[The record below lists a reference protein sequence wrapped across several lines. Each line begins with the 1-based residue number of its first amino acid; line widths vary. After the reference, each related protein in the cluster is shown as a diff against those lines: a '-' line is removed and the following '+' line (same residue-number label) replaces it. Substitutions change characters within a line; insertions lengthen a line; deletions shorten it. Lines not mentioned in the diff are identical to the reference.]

1 MIKNMMFS
9 GVLTRLFTTLACFS
23 ILVSCDVQQNSPQ
36 IDQSDLANEES
47 NHIEQVSA
55 VLEEPEQQSFNIEST
70 ADLTQETSVISSR
83 DTFYGIMDTYGMK
96 PQHIYQIAHKVK
108 EHFNMSSLAR
118 NRVYHV
124 FTQNDSLQ
132 TPAYFVYEEDQRSYV
147 TVSLTDSIY
156 ATRGLKPV
164 TYKKAEL
171 KGTISS
177 SLYETIHSIDGE
189 NELIYR
195 LADLFAW
202 QVDFYR
208 IQKGDAFKV
217 VYQQEFVDDE
227 PTGNVYINSA
237 LFKHR
242 GQDYYAFKIEDD
254 ESGREIYLDEDGRS
268 LQKTFLR
275 APVRYERISSRY
287 TKRRFHPVLK
297 HYRAHLGTDY
307 VARTGTPI
315 YATADGLIKEAGYT
329 SGNGNYVR
337 IRHNSVYETGYLHM
351 TRFGTN
357 IKSGVKV
364 KQGQVIGY
372 VGQTGLATGPHVCY
386 RFWKNSRQ
394 VDPFKQDNPPAEEF
408 SEEKRTRLKK
418 LLEQRLIQLNQ
429 VGEKKQNDDT
439 SIAMLMD

>member
-1 MIKNMMFS
+1 MMID
-9 GVLTRLFTTLACFS
+9 GVIARFFTAGLGLLLF
-23 ILVSCDVQQNSPQ
+23 VSCDVKQDISKY
-36 IDQSDLANEES
+36 DAANKQPSVGES
-47 NHIEQVSA
+47 SRIERVSA
-55 VLEEPEQQSFNIEST
+55 VVKEETET
-70 ADLTQETSVISSR
+70 AFGIQKAGEFVQETGVISSR
-83 DTFYGIMDTYGMK
+83 DTFYGIMDSYGMR
-96 PQHIYQIAHKVK
+96 PQRIYQIAHQVK
-108 EHFNMSSLAR
+108 EHFNVSALSR

-124 FTQNDSLQ
+124 FTQKDSLQ

-147 TVSLTDSIY
+147 TVSLSDSVF
-156 ATRGLKPV
+156 AKRGMKPV

-171 KGTISS
+171 HGTISS
-177 SLYETIHSIDGE
+177 SLYETIQSINGE

-217 VYQQEFVDDE
+217 VYQQEYVDDE

-237 LFKHR
+237 LFQHR
-242 GQDYYAFKIEDD
+242 GEDYYAFKIED
-254 ESGREIYLDEDGRS
+254 EQTGREIYLDEEGRS

-297 HYRAHLGTDY
+297 NYRAHLGTDY

-315 YATADGLIKEAGYT
+315 YATADGVIREAGYT
-329 SGNGNYVR
+329 RGNGNYVR
-337 IRHNSVYETGYLHM
+337 IRHNAVYETGYLHM
-351 TRFGTN
+351 SRFGTN
-357 IKSGVKV
+357 IKPGVKV

-386 RFWKNSRQ
+386 RFWKNGHQ
-394 VDPFKQDNPPAEEF
+394 VDPFKQENPPAEKF
-408 SEEKRTRLKK
+408 SEEKRLRLKK
-418 LLEQRLIQLNQ
+418 VIEQRRKNLDQ
-429 VGEKKQNDDT
+429 VGVKSDDST
-439 SIAMLMD
+439 SIAMLTE